1 MQKFIHIV
9 ATSEVLTVHE
19 LVPENKCVKRLQHIK
34 KQWLQLT
41 RHYKNTTDKLVV
53 KTCVNNP
60 EFQFN

>member
-9 ATSEVLTVHE
+9 ATSELLTIHE
-19 LVPENKCVKRLQHIK
+19 LVPESKCVKRLERIK
-34 KQWLQLT
+34 KQFSELT